1 MGGLSVIPTQ
11 NETAPFVLVGAN
23 EQPGVPLIGKD
34 RAFAALEV
42 LQDTLVNP
50 ASTFPDSFDEYSPS
64 APNVM
69 LFVLLSIR
77 LG

>member
-1 MGGLSVIPTQ
+1 MIPTQ

-50 ASTFPDSFDEYSPS
+50 ESGETDFGLRSS
-64 APNVM
+64 AMHAGGVTA
-69 LFVLLSIR
+69 L
-77 LG
+77 